1 MRLYNQ
7 GNLKEARE
15 HFEIMF
21 INDALQDNKFSIRK
35 TAEALNLHYSA
46 LHKKMKDLGIPK
58 TTKKKYSNNNF

>member
-7 GNLKEARE
+7 GSLKEARE
-15 HFEIMF
+15 KFEIMF

-46 LHKKMKDLGIPK
+46 LHKKMKDLGMPK
-58 TTKKKYSNNNF
+58 TSKETHLNSPI

>member
-1 MRLYNQ
+1 
-7 GNLKEARE
+7 
-15 HFEIMF
+15 MF

-35 TAEALNLHYSA
+35 TAEALDLHYSA